1 MQHAIA
7 ERRIDIVRH
16 IIGQGYGT
24 DCENPYIWSRNNSDM
39 FEFGAWLRN
48 TGRPNLA
55 QCVISATSRTIKTMG
70 FGNYKIS
77 WNKEQ
82 IQFERVFND

>member
-1 MQHAIA
+1 
-7 ERRIDIVRH
+7 
-16 IIGQGYGT
+16 
-24 DCENPYIWSRNNSDM
+24 
-39 FEFGAWLRN
+39 
-48 TGRPNLA
+48 
-55 QCVISATSRTIKTMG
+55 VISATSRTIKTMG